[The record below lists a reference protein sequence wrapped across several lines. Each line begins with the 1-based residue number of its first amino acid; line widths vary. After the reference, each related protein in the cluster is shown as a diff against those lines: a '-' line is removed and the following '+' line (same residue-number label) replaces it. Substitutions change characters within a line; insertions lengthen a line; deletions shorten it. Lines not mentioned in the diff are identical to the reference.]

1 MASGSNW
8 GLPASPAG
16 QAEDGKKGV
25 QALLATEVT
34 DVPMFPL
41 FPNVTAAHDGA
52 ADAQAQSPLNQAMRD
67 AEETSDT
74 RSQRVLDIMQAQPL
88 LHDVDTNAAAGLM
101 NAKLHLSVSE
111 KQNSRV
117 R

>member
-1 MASGSNW
+1 
-8 GLPASPAG
+8 
-16 QAEDGKKGV
+16 
-25 QALLATEVT
+25 
-34 DVPMFPL
+34 
-41 FPNVTAAHDGA
+41 
-52 ADAQAQSPLNQAMRD
+52 MRD

-74 RSQRVLDIMQAQPL
+74 RSQRVLGIMQAQPL